1 MNPKA
6 KSSLLNKTYLKLSLD
21 LDFVLIA
28 ITASLKDYVLCHK
41 INTNLS
47 FNFEKIADHEVYF
60 KINEPALAFSKY
72 YFYIEQG
79 ENEYFIVNNRNSE
92 GFLIPEMN
100 RVDYF
105 LIIHNYLDQE
115 DLNYILRGLN
125 KLPDIQ
131 VAAQVDPYRLKSREN
146 LVM

>member
-1 MNPKA
+1 M
-6 KSSLLNKTYLKLSLD
+6 NKTYLKLSLD

-41 INTNLS
+41 INTNLN
-47 FNFEKIADHEVYF
+47 FNFEKVDDHEVYF
-60 KINEPALAFSKY
+60 NIDEDPLAFSKY
-72 YFYIEQG
+72 YFFVEQG
-79 ENEYFIVNNRNSE
+79 EVEYYMLNNRNAE

-100 RVDYF
+100 KVDF
-105 LIIHNYLDQE
+105 FMVIHQYIDNE
-115 DLNYILRGLN
+115 DLNFILGGLN

-131 VAAQVDPYRLKSREN
+131 VAARIDPHKLKSRQN

>member
-1 MNPKA
+1 
-6 KSSLLNKTYLKLSLD
+6 LNKTYLKLSLD

-41 INTNLS
+41 INTNLN
-47 FNFEKIADHEVYF
+47 FNFEKVDDHEVYF
-60 KINEPALAFSKY
+60 NIDEDPLAFSKY
-72 YFYIEQG
+72 YFFVEQG
-79 ENEYFIVNNRNSE
+79 EVEYYMLNNRNAE

-100 RVDYF
+100 KVDF
-105 LIIHNYLDQE
+105 FMVIHQYIDNE
-115 DLNYILRGLN
+115 DLNFILGGLN

-131 VAAQVDPYRLKSREN
+131 VAARIDPHKLKSRQN

>member
-1 MNPKA
+1 M
-6 KSSLLNKTYLKLSLD
+6 NKTYLKLSLD

-41 INTNLS
+41 INTRLN
-47 FNFEKIADHEVYF
+47 FNFEKMDDHEVYF
-60 KINEPALAFSKY
+60 NIDEAPLSFSKY
-72 YFYIEQG
+72 YFFVEQG
-79 ENEYFIVNNRNSE
+79 EIEYYLINNRNAE

-100 RVDYF
+100 KVDF
-105 LIIHNYLDQE
+105 FMVIHQYIDKE
-115 DLNYILRGLN
+115 DLSYILNGLN

-131 VAAQVDPYRLKSREN
+131 VAAQIEPKRLRSREN